1 MSSSSRR
8 ISLAV
13 LVGFTGIALAAC
25 GGEQEAT
32 SSSSETTATTI
43 SENPNASVVGG
54 PKPVSPTTSVADDH
68 AGHTQCGVTKGPDG
82 SLRIVVLQGD
92 LTCDTAKQVAT
103 EYSPKIATGQPQ
115 QVSGWQ
121 CGPSETAGILA
132 SCTKGDQE
140 FGLAP

>member
-1 MSSSSRR
+1 MSSSLHR

-13 LVGFTGIALAAC
+13 LAGFAGVVLAAC

-32 SSSSETTATTI
+32 SSSETSAATI

-68 AGHTQCGVTKGPDG
+68 AGHTQCGTTKGPDG
-82 SLRIVVLQGD
+82 SLRILILQGD
-92 LTCDTAKQVAT
+92 LSCDTAQQVAT
-103 EYSPKIATGQPQ
+103 QYSPKIATGQPQ
-115 QVSGWQ
+115 RVSGWQ

-132 SCTKGDQE
+132 SCSKGDQE

>member
-1 MSSSSRR
+1 MSSSLHRV
-8 ISLAV
+8 SLAV
-13 LVGFTGIALAAC
+13 LAGFAGVALAAC

-32 SSSSETTATTI
+32 SSSETSAATI

-82 SLRIVVLQGD
+82 SLRILILQGD
-92 LTCDTAKQVAT
+92 LSCDTAQQVAT
-103 EYSPKIATGQPQ
+103 QYSPKIATGQPQ
-115 QVSGWQ
+115 EVSGWQ
-121 CGPSETAGILA
+121 CRPSETAGILA
-132 SCTKGDQE
+132 SCSKGDQE